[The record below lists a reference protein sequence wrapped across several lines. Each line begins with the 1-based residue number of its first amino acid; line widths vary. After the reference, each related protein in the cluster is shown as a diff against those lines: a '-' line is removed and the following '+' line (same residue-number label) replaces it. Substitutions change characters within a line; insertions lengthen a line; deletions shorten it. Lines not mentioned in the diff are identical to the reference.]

1 MDLKNTIGGGRY
13 GEYPEDI
20 LKETKAGTVVLIV
33 IGGDKGHGFS
43 IASRDPLFD
52 QKLPHLL
59 RYIADDIEHQ
69 NSQHAEIPKQ

>member
-1 MDLKNTIGGGRY
+1 MDIKSQIGGGKY
-13 GEYPEDI
+13 GEYPEEI

-43 IASRDPLFD
+43 IASRDFLLD
-52 QKLPHLL
+52 QKLPRLL

-69 NSQHAEIPKQ
+69 NLQHAEIPKQ